1 MSIINS
7 PLPLFLSFFFEIFS
21 SFLKLNVMGSYCDNI
36 ERRRFVLELNY
47 LELFRT
53 HEITHFSDHTT
64 TDDAIGTAT
73 ATLLVIN
80 QDIKI

>member
-1 MSIINS
+1 
-7 PLPLFLSFFFEIFS
+7 
-21 SFLKLNVMGSYCDNI
+21 MGSYCDNI